1 MTGGAILTAAQMRA
15 AEQAAFDAGV
25 DPHDLMEQAGAAA
38 ADRIYPLLDRTPT
51 IIEKEKDNEKTYY
64 LTNGKLKLLK
74 NGKH

>member
-38 ADRIYPLLDRTPT
+38 AEIIWRAGHKRDLLILCGPG
-51 IIEKEKDNEKTYY
+51 N
-64 LTNGKLKLLK
+64 NGGDGFVIARRLRER
-74 NGKH
+74 

>member
-38 ADRIYPLLDRTPT
+38 AEGAPLSAAWLMCWCCSKWH
-51 IIEKEKDNEKTYY
+51 ES
-64 LTNGKLKLLK
+64 
-74 NGKH
+74 